1 MNPGEKT
8 TGEGIGVKDTSF
20 EMEEKV
26 REIIRQK
33 TPQERLEMASSMFAL
48 SRQLVIQAIL
58 RENPDISDSALRQ
71 EFFLKFYGQDYEEEE
86 LQKILTALG
95 KYQTPFKR

>member
-1 MNPGEKT
+1 M
-8 TGEGIGVKDTSF
+8 KDTSF

-26 REIIRQK
+26 REIIRRK

-58 RENPDISDSALRQ
+58 RETPDISDSALRQ
-71 EFFLKFYGQDYEEEE
+71 EFFVKFYGQDYTREG
-86 LQKILTALG
+86 LQKILDVLG
-95 KYQTPFKR
+95 KCQTPFKR

>member
-1 MNPGEKT
+1 M
-8 TGEGIGVKDTSF
+8 KDTSP

-26 REIIRQK
+26 REIIRRK

-58 RENPDISDSALRQ
+58 RENPDISDSALRL
-71 EFFLKFYGQDYEEEE
+71 EFFVKFYGQDYTEEE

-95 KYQTPFKR
+95 KCQTPFKR

>member
-1 MNPGEKT
+1 M
-8 TGEGIGVKDTSF
+8 KDTSF

-58 RENPDISDSALRQ
+58 RETPEISDSELRL
-71 EFFLKFYGQDYEEEE
+71 EFFVKFYGQDYTKEE
-86 LQKILTALG
+86 LQKILAGLG
-95 KYQTPFKR
+95 KIQTPFQR

>member
-1 MNPGEKT
+1 M
-8 TGEGIGVKDTSF
+8 KDTSF

-58 RENPDISDSALRQ
+58 RETPDISDSALRL
-71 EFFLKFYGQDYEEEE
+71 EFFVKFYGQDYTKEE
-86 LQKILTALG
+86 LQIILTALA
-95 KYQTPFKR
+95 KIQTPFKR

>member
-1 MNPGEKT
+1 M
-8 TGEGIGVKDTSF
+8 KDTSP

-58 RENPDISDSALRQ
+58 RENPDISDSAFRL
-71 EFFLKFYGQDYEEEE
+71 EFFLKFYGKTT
-86 LQKILTALG
+86 QK
-95 KYQTPFKR
+95 KNFKKFLLPWESIKLHLNE